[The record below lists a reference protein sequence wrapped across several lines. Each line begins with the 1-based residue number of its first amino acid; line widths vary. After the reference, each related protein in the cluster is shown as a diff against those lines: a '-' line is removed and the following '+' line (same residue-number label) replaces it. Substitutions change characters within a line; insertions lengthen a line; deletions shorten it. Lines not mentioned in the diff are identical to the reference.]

1 MYGGILKLTMEII
14 MFKAFDDTYEALVP
28 LHADEIAAVTGGSI
42 YIDGVYAGEG
52 GISMHPWPGGVP
64 VWNVWPDGSR
74 TPH

>member
-1 MYGGILKLTMEII
+1 
-14 MFKAFDDTYEALVP
+14 MFKTFEETHEALVP
-28 LHADEIAAVTGGSI
+28 LQADEIAAVTGGSI

-52 GISMHPWPGGVP
+52 GISLHPWPGGVP